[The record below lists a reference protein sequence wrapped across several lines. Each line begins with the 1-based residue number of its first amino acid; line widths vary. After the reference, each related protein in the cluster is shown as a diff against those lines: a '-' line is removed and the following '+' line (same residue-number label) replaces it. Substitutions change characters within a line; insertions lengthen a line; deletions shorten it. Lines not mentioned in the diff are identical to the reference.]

1 MSLTLLIIMLIVLGS
16 AVASSWM
23 AVLPNRG
30 SMLGIRLPAEAGK
43 DPDTA
48 EIVRGYRKR
57 MIFWGV
63 VFLVLMIP
71 VLLTGRIFTLQFF
84 LLFAWSILLM
94 IAYYREYSRFGG
106 KLRELRRAKGWE
118 SQGKPIVAIDTQVS
132 KSRSRMA
139 VSPWWMLPGLL
150 LSLIPL
156 VLCVTRREDW
166 NIYLAAA
173 CPLLLQ
179 AVLLLCR
186 RFFQKSRATAFSA
199 DPEVNRA
206 CHYLAIHSWTAYCA
220 VMSMV
225 TGVLTLALYFL
236 TVQASS
242 DFWFLLLMIAML
254 LTVCLGIL
262 IVFQKVRKGQNRILE
277 QAGAEILEKEDD
289 ACHYKWGFYCNPAD
303 PRIMVPKQ
311 VGVGWTFNIGRPM
324 GKVVGFGSLGLVAA
338 LVIGLLGMFLYME
351 VTPFSLEIENGRA
364 VISAPIYGTEFE
376 LSEVESVSMS
386 EEIPS
391 GSRTNG
397 AAAGDL
403 LLGHFRLNGVGDAL
417 LYVHTDQMPCVV
429 IELEDRTIYFTGD
442 SPEENQEIFE
452 QLTEALGS

>member
-63 VFLVLMIP
+63 VFLALMIP
-71 VLLTGRIFTLQFF
+71 VLLTERIFTLQFF

-166 NIYLAAA
+166 SIYLAAA

-179 AVLLLCR
+179 AVLWLCR
-186 RFFQKSRATAFSA
+186 RFFQKSRATAFST

-236 TVQASS
+236 TVRASS

-277 QAGAEILEKEDD
+277 QAGAEILEKGDD
-289 ACHYKWGFYCNPAD
+289 ACHYKWGFYYNPAD

-311 VGVGWTFNIGRPM
+311 VGVGWTFNAGQPL
-324 GKVVGFGSLGLVAA
+324 GKVLGFGSLGLVAA

-351 VTPFSLEIENGRA
+351 VTPFSLEIENGR
-364 VISAPIYGTEFE
+364 VTISAPLYGTEFE
-376 LSEVESVSMS
+376 LSEVENVSMS

-391 GSRTNG
+391 GARTNG

-403 LLGHFRLNGVGDAL
+403 LLGHFRLNGVGDTL
-417 LYVHTDQMPCVV
+417 LYVHTDRMPCVV
-429 IELEDRTIYFTGD
+429 IELPDRTIYFTGE
-442 SPEENQEIFE
+442 SPEENQGIFE
-452 QLTEALGS
+452 ELTEAIQ